1 MVSLNFAG
9 LVKLIE
15 FLILHFLLLIGV
27 RELIDLLSQPF
38 YFSDKEIELEACGD
52 EMTFLKGGLV

>member
-15 FLILHFLLLIGV
+15 FPILNFLLLIVG
-27 RELIDLLSQPF
+27 RELKDLSQPL
-38 YFSDKEIELEACGD
+38 YFTDKEIELEACGD
-52 EMTFLKGGLV
+52 EMTFLRGGLV